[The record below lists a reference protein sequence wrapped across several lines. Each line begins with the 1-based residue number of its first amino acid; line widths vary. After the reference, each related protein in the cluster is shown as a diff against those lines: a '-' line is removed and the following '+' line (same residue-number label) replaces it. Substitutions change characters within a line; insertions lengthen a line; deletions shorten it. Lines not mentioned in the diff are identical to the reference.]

1 MQRRVSIISTEG
13 KPVVANSDAPVVIL
27 VHPQLGENIGA
38 CARAM
43 ANFSLN
49 ELRLVSP
56 RDGWPNGRAMAAAS
70 GAGAIVEAAQ
80 VFETLEESIADVNVV
95 LATTARRRDMIKPV
109 LTPETAAVESRAQ
122 IEAGKR
128 VALVFGPERTGLESD
143 HIALADKLV
152 MAPVNP
158 KFASINLAQAVL
170 LVGYEWYKQSP
181 EGGGLGRGTQMEA
194 AGQEGLQLVATRP
207 ATKQEL
213 VIFFDRLERELDKT
227 SYFHP
232 PEKSPSMRRNLRN
245 IFSRMELTERELR
258 MLHGVISAFTLHRWM
273 PKGE

>member
-1 MQRRVSIISTEG
+1 M
-13 KPVVANSDAPVVIL
+13 ANFDAPIVIL

-43 ANFSLN
+43 ANFSLT

-56 RDGWPNGRAMAAAS
+56 RDGWPSGRAMAAAS
-70 GAGAIVEAAQ
+70 GAAWVVEGAQ
-80 VFETLEESIADVNVV
+80 VFETLEEAIADVHVV

-109 LTPETAAVESRAQ
+109 LNPETAASESRAK
-122 IEAGKR
+122 IAAGQR

-143 HIALADKLV
+143 HIALADAVV

-170 LVGYEWYKQSP
+170 LIGYEWYKQSP
-181 EGGGLGRGTQMEA
+181 EGQGLGRKTQVEP
-194 AGQEGLQLVATRP
+194 AGREGLQLVATRT

-213 VIFFDRLERELDKT
+213 VVFFDRLERELDKT
-227 SYFHP
+227 SYFNP
-232 PEKSPSMRRNLRN
+232 PEKAPSMRRNLRN